1 MNIIPAII
9 PDSLAHL
16 QESLAR
22 VGFTKR
28 VQIDVVDGE
37 FVNHIS
43 WPYEPA
49 GNIADVADLISE
61 HDVEVD
67 LMVNDSVRAAGFWL
81 EAGAKALV
89 FHIEGVPNMDDVF
102 ALREKKPFQL
112 GISLNNDTPLE
123 VIHSYLDKVDF
134 VQVMGIVEIGS
145 QGQPFD
151 SRALERVAMLRSL
164 YPGLILS
171 VDGAVSE
178 ENILELKNA
187 GADHFVVGSSIL
199 NANNPEQ
206 KYQELLRIVQG

>member
-102 ALREKKPFQL
+102 VLREKKPFQL

-187 GADHFVVGSSIL
+187 GADHFVVG
-199 NANNPEQ
+199 
-206 KYQELLRIVQG
+206 